1 MYADNSLRLR
11 RSVVFPGVSET
22 ESARYGG
29 STVQGFGEIGY
40 RIALAAGT
48 LGKASASFIE
58 PFVGGAY
65 VGIDRD
71 RFAETGGVAAL
82 SGASRL
88 AEIPT
93 LTAGIRGQTEVDL
106 GFGAPVS
113 LHGLVGY
120 RRAFGD
126 VIPTALLAFGTGPS
140 FVTAGIPI
148 SRDALV
154 ASAGLDLRV
163 SQAAT
168 IGVSYTG
175 QVGSRAE
182 DHAVKGSFTY
192 RF

>member
-1 MYADNSLRLR
+1 A
-11 RSVVFPGVSET
+11 GV
-22 ESARYGG
+22 
-29 STVQGFGEIGY
+29 
-40 RIALAAGT
+40 
-48 LGKASASFIE
+48 LGKASPVTASYIE

-65 VGIDRD
+65 VGIDRN
-71 RFAETGGVAAL
+71 RFTETGGVAGL
-82 SGASRL
+82 SGASRF

-93 LTAGIRGQTEVDL
+93 LTAGVRAQTEVDL
-106 GFGAPVS
+106 GLGAPVS

-126 VIPTALLAFGTGPS
+126 VVPTALLAFGTGPS

-148 SRDALV
+148 TRDALI

-163 SQAAT
+163 SKAAT

-182 DHAVKGSFTY
+182 DHAVKGTFTY